1 MKRVTLTIDEETLK
15 LFKKI
20 IKENKTSM
28 SQMLR
33 RFIIDYEQ
41 KKYKMD

>member
-1 MKRVTLTIDEETLK
+1 MKRITLTIDEETLK
-15 LFKKI
+15 LFKQIAKD
-20 IKENKTSM
+20 NKTSM

-41 KKYKMD
+41 QKQKMG